1 MLYFDNF
8 NETFK
13 NKLDEKFRLIADII
27 KNNFI
32 DDNFLFK
39 FLEEQNYELQPY
51 ENVSLSDLSYSF
63 EEIESFIDYYKN
75 IKRKEYKNYLSDLL
89 LESFNISY
97 HNLFY
102 NFVLDELI
110 YNIMN
115 KISTKLELY
124 LEFIYEKIYDEYYYY
139 ILLLNETEELGNS
152 TKNAFINLYNNI
164 KKKLNESFT
173 YNFMDEI
180 NFYLNSFYRE
190 NKKTFI
196 NNFINYYLGD
206 INKSNNIGNFNLN
219 IFNIKELTD
228 EIILN
233 REFNKTIEIISN
245 NLINH
250 TIIEPIKENIN
261 NTIIGKIINIY
272 DICDEFK
279 NNISEILENI
289 DTKELPEDMTYL
301 NILIFNY
308 MEIVENQ
315 NNFFIFKITDK
326 PFNLLDNFI
335 QDNLSPPLLL
345 IRNKYNIIEEALINE
360 IIKIIDGFPD
370 YFSLIKT
377 KLNLESINEKINL
390 ISNEFDKIFN
400 EYKDILFEDINS
412 YINKIVHYS
421 YIKGIH
427 TLDRPCND
435 SLCLIDFSKIYQNER
450 RRNDENY
457 ENNIFNKFKK
467 KKTVFKNTIN
477 KKIKNL
483 EKYDQTM
490 GPIAESDIIDNL
502 EKIKETLYNFNRTYL
517 NKDYK
522 YIKTNFNRFINN
534 INNSY
539 LIKLKRSL
547 NMVALKFS
555 TILTENSYKN
565 LEDIIFNQYYD
576 IEFYINNISNS
587 IEISKMEFL
596 DKLLNSSVLLASIY
610 NKIDKKTICFYTILN
625 ELIQKRLKNINK
637 EEYNSYRKLN
647 FDYSIS
653 FSNVMEDAKKYI
665 EKKLKPIEEFIK
677 GEVEVDADFLNIEIA
692 NEAKI
697 TLYTLKKTFNFSKEI
712 EREFNLIPG
721 INFEFSINPSFSF
734 EIGVELAL
742 EIKNDISLYI
752 DAYAQVEAKI
762 GLEVSVVFPPIK
774 KYLRELFGI
783 PTITVGIGMEG
794 QLVSIKVGLKLS
806 FILNEIKFEI
816 DLYTEINAFSL
827 SFYCLFK
834 FEMKIKFL
842 NTEFKIEIYLFK
854 FEFKGISLEIH
865 IKKSYKCII

>member
-1 MLYFDNF
+1 M
-8 NETFK
+8 
-13 NKLDEKFRLIADII
+13 
-27 KNNFI
+27 
-32 DDNFLFK
+32 
-39 FLEEQNYELQPY
+39 
-51 ENVSLSDLSYSF
+51 
-63 EEIESFIDYYKN
+63 
-75 IKRKEYKNYLSDLL
+75 
-89 LESFNISY
+89 
-97 HNLFY
+97 
-102 NFVLDELI
+102 
-110 YNIMN
+110 
-115 KISTKLELY
+115 
-124 LEFIYEKIYDEYYYY
+124 
-139 ILLLNETEELGNS
+139 
-152 TKNAFINLYNNI
+152 
-164 KKKLNESFT
+164 
-173 YNFMDEI
+173 
-180 NFYLNSFYRE
+180 
-190 NKKTFI
+190 
-196 NNFINYYLGD
+196 
-206 INKSNNIGNFNLN
+206 
-219 IFNIKELTD
+219 TD

-233 REFNKTIEIISN
+233 RDFNKTIEIISN

-308 MEIVENQ
+308 MEMVENQ
-315 NNFFIFKITDK
+315 NNYFIFKITDK

-421 YIKGIH
+421 YIKGLH
-427 TLDRPCND
+427 TFDRPCND
-435 SLCLIDFSKIYQNER
+435 SLCLIDFSKIHLNER

-467 KKTVFKNTIN
+467 KKTDFKNTIN

-637 EEYNSYRKLN
+637 EEYNSYRKLDNSIIN
-647 FDYSIS
+647 FKDEIKESNKLIEEKLILIEDDYDPYDDYDNYYNIDNDDTNDDDNDYDDEVNYKDEDDDDDDDDEDDGVDNNDNNDDGSIKTLYKKAKNFTISPKFEFNIPIIPILDFVIIINPS
-653 FSNVMEDAKKYI
+653 FILKVGVSLTI
-665 EKKLKPIEEFIK
+665 EKKDDFSLNIDAW
-677 GEVEVDADFLNIEIA
+677 GEVEVKIRL
-692 NEAKI
+692 EAGLSFPSVEKNLRKI
-697 TLYTLKKTFNFSKEI
+697 L
-712 EREFNLIPG
+712 
-721 INFEFSINPSFSF
+721 
-734 EIGVELAL
+734 
-742 EIKNDISLYI
+742 
-752 DAYAQVEAKI
+752 
-762 GLEVSVVFPPIK
+762 
-774 KYLRELFGI
+774 GI
-783 PTITVGIGMEG
+783 PVITVAIGMEG
-794 QLVSIKVGLKLS
+794 QLISIKVGLKLS
-806 FILNEIKFEI
+806 LV
-816 DLYTEINAFSL
+816 
-827 SFYCLFK
+827 
-834 FEMKIKFL
+834 
-842 NTEFKIEIYLFK
+842 
-854 FEFKGISLEIH
+854 
-865 IKKSYKCII
+865 